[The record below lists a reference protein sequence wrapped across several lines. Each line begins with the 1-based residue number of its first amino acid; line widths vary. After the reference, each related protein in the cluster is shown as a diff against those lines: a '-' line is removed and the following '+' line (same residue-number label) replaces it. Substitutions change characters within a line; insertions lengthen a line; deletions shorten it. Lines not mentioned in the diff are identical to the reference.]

1 MDGEGEASGGGTRQ
15 RPGAAPKSKVQNF
28 KRKKKKILNEQKPFL
43 ALKTLEGEEGREV
56 GQF

>member
-1 MDGEGEASGGGTRQ
+1 MEGSQGGTRQ
-15 RPGAAPKSKVQNF
+15 LPGASPKSKVQNF